1 MICITIKINI
11 KQILNLKANYFSYQL
26 KAYLTFWC
34 KNTHFDD
41 WKSTSHPSAALL
53 QALRPE
59 KLIKTQFNPLK
70 WNLWN
75 EETLTTIKI
84 NPKIIKITRE
94 SFIFQNLFFKFPQ
107 QKNLKVLSALERIN
121 WINMKFEN
129 DAEMLNFWLILSK
142 ILV

>member
-84 NPKIIKITRE
+84 NPKIIKITKE
-94 SFIFQNLFFKFPQ
+94 SFIFQNLFFQISSTKKLKSSVCSR
-107 QKNLKVLSALERIN
+107 KNKLNKHEIWKWRRN
-121 WINMKFEN
+121 
-129 DAEMLNFWLILSK
+129 AEFLTDFI
-142 ILV
+142 